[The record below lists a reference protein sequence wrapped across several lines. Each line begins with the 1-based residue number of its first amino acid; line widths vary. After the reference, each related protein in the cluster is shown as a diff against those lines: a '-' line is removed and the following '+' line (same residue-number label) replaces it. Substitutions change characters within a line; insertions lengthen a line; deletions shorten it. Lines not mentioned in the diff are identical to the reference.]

1 MTDQQSVD
9 SNQPQTDNDRNDNS
23 QSSDKAD
30 IFDQLQK
37 EFDALVSDS
46 EPDMSPP
53 EIPAHSNKD
62 WGDLTPADH
71 PSARLPDA
79 ESLVEHAAE
88 PTEEKAAE
96 TEPSGKDPL
105 PLTEPSDADLDSD
118 DEQYLITDSASV
130 SSEDVSSTHQE
141 ADVFSNQETSDTPP
155 SPAGQSLLADVPDEA
170 IRANAHELS
179 GNLSQASEETPGIP
193 ARMIMLIGLAIA
205 ILMAAVAGY
214 FWAFNHSDSQDGV
227 SDRLP
232 AKDLRHVVIKKVSR
246 AAKYIPID
254 KSGSGTSTY
263 PPGSIAHA
271 SQTAASQQSSI
282 QSGTNHETAK
292 QITTPPHGGD
302 WIINLESFNVAG
314 DAKTYL
320 AKLTG
325 RDIHADIL
333 AVKING
339 KAWYR
344 VRIPGF
350 PSQPEAEKQRLI
362 LVKTLGLKSAWISKS
377 RH

>member
-1 MTDQQSVD
+1 MADQQSVD
-9 SNQPQTDNDRNDNS
+9 SKQPQTGNDRNDNI

-53 EIPAHSNKD
+53 EIPANPNKD
-62 WGDLTPADH
+62 WGDLIPADQ
-71 PSARLPDA
+71 PSDRLPDA
-79 ESLVEHAAE
+79 EPLVEYTAE
-88 PTEEKAAE
+88 RTEEKTAE

-105 PLTEPSDADLDSD
+105 PLTEPSDADLDAND
-118 DEQYLITDSASV
+118 KQYLITDSASV
-130 SSEDVSSTHQE
+130 SSEHVSTAHQE
-141 ADVFSNQETSDTPP
+141 ADVFSTQETTDNPP
-155 SPAGQSLLADVPDEA
+155 SPAGQSLLADGPDEA
-170 IRANAHELS
+170 IRANANELS

-193 ARMIMLIGLAIA
+193 ARMIMLIGLAVA

-214 FWAFNHSDSQDGV
+214 FWAFNHSDSQDAV

-232 AKDLRHVVIKKVSR
+232 AKDLRQVVIKKVSR
-246 AAKYIPID
+246 AVKYIPTD
-254 KSGSGTSTY
+254 KSGSGTSTH
-263 PPGSIAHA
+263 PPRSIAHA
-271 SQTAASQQSSI
+271 SQTASSQQSSM
-282 QSGTNHETAK
+282 QSGTNHDTSK
-292 QITTPPHGGD
+292 QIPTSSHAGG

-333 AVKING
+333 AVKIKG

-362 LVKTLGLKSAWISKS
+362 LVKKLGLKSAWISKS